1 MQSPVRSAM
10 GVIEGTRLWGRS
22 LRSPIELRSAA
33 LETAKGKRGIDLDT
47 LNAHRKTTGLLLNLG
62 EKRYKLLH
70 QFVQEF
76 AAASHP

>member
-1 MQSPVRSAM
+1 M
-10 GVIEGTRLWGRS
+10 
-22 LRSPIELRSAA
+22 ELRSAA

>member
-1 MQSPVRSAM
+1 M
-10 GVIEGTRLWGRS
+10 GVIGGHPPAGATLAGRPWS
-22 LRSPIELRSAA
+22 IAVGR
-33 LETAKGKRGIDLDT
+33 LETAKGKRGIDLDM

-70 QFVQEF
+70 QFVQEY